1 MSIVNR
7 FILSPYFQI
16 IYPMK
21 KLLFLSVAAL
31 IALSAAGQK
40 FDNLALTPPMG
51 WNSWNKFH
59 CDVSEALIMKA
70 ADALISA
77 GMKDAGYD
85 YIVIDDCWQ
94 VSRDENGEIV
104 CDPERFPHGIKYVA
118 DYVHSKGLKFGIYSS
133 AGTVTCQR
141 RPGGFGHEYQDAR
154 TYARYGVDYL
164 KYDWCGSTSQDAKS
178 SYTNM
183 STALRTAGRPI
194 VFSICE
200 WGSNK
205 PWEWAGTVGHLWRT
219 TGDISDNW
227 NSMIDIFEK
236 QKDLSRYA
244 GPGRWNDPD
253 MLEVGNGGMTTEEY
267 RTHFSLWC
275 MLASPLMAGNDLEN
289 MTPETKS
296 ILLNKEMIA
305 IDQDTLG
312 RQATCYRENADYQ
325 IWVKTLANNEKA
337 VCLLNKSDEKKS
349 VLVDF
354 ELLAGIRSFGRGFGG
369 MMPAPPAGGAGMPG
383 MPGAPAAPGMGTP
396 AGQRPQ
402 GAGTPGAANPPT
414 ATQQRPRMPA
424 PLTLKDYTVRD
435 VWEHKDLTLKETSV
449 YVEMLPHS
457 VKVYRFVR
465 K

>member
-1 MSIVNR
+1 
-7 FILSPYFQI
+7 
-16 IYPMK
+16 MK
-21 KLLFLSVAAL
+21 KYLLILVAILFTLGAR
-31 IALSAAGQK
+31 AQK
-40 FDNLALTPPMG
+40 FDQLAKTPPMG
-51 WNSWNKFH
+51 WNTWNKFH
-59 CDVSEALIMKA
+59 CDVSEVLIMQA
-70 ADALISA
+70 ADALVSS
-77 GMKDAGYD
+77 GMKDAGYE

-104 CDPERFPHGIKYVA
+104 VDKERFPHGMKYVA

-183 STALRTAGRPI
+183 SNALKTAGRPI

-227 NSMIDIFEK
+227 NSMIDIFNR
-236 QKDLSRYA
+236 QKDLARYA

-275 MLASPLMAGNDLEN
+275 MLSSPLMAGNDLQN

-305 IDQDTLG
+305 VNQDTLG
-312 RQATCYRENADYQ
+312 RQATCYRDNGDYQ
-325 IWVKTLANNEKA
+325 IWIKTLANNEKA
-337 VCLLNKSDEKKS
+337 VCLLNTSDEKKT

-354 ELLAGIRSFGRGFGG
+354 SLLASIRGGGRGFMG
-369 MMPAPPAGGAGMPG
+369 PPPAAPAAGAAGVPGAGARGIPG
-383 MPGAPAAPGMGTP
+383 TQPTAPAGQAMPGAMGPGPQG
-396 AGQRPQ
+396 GQRSF
-402 GAGTPGAANPPT
+402 TPMTLAN
-414 ATQQRPRMPA
+414 
-424 PLTLKDYTVRD
+424 YNVRD
-435 VWEHKDLTLKETSV
+435 LWEHKDLVLKETSM
-449 YVEMLPHS
+449 YVDMLPHS

>member
-1 MSIVNR
+1 MKR
-7 FILSPYFQI
+7 LLLLSAAA
-16 IYPMK
+16 
-21 KLLFLSVAAL
+21 LFALSV
-31 IALSAAGQK
+31 AGQK
-40 FDNLALTPPMG
+40 FDKLALTPPMG

-70 ADALISA
+70 ADALVSS
-77 GMKDAGYD
+77 GMKDAGYE

-104 CDPERFPHGIKYVA
+104 CDPERFPHGMKYVA

-164 KYDWCGSTSQDAKS
+164 KYDWCGSTTQDAKS

-183 STALRTAGRPI
+183 SNALYTAGRPI

-205 PWEWAGTVGHLWRT
+205 PWEWAGAVGHLWRT
-219 TGDISDNW
+219 TGDISDSW
-227 NSMIDIFEK
+227 NSMIDIFDK

-289 MTPETKS
+289 MSAETKS

-305 IDQDTLG
+305 IDQDSLG
-312 RQATCYRENADYQ
+312 RQATCYRDNGDYQ
-325 IWVKTLANNEKA
+325 IWVKTLSNNEKA

-354 ELLAGIRSFGRGFGG
+354 ELLAGIRTFGRGFGG
-369 MMPAPPAGGAGMPG
+369 FMPTPPAPGAGMPGMPG
-383 MPGAPAAPGMGTP
+383 MPGAPAAPGTGAQ

-402 GAGTPGAANPPT
+402 GAGTPGAANPPS
-414 ATQQRPRMPA
+414 AQQRPRMPA
-424 PLTLKDYTVRD
+424 PLTLKDYKVRD

-457 VKVYRFVR
+457 VKVYRFNR